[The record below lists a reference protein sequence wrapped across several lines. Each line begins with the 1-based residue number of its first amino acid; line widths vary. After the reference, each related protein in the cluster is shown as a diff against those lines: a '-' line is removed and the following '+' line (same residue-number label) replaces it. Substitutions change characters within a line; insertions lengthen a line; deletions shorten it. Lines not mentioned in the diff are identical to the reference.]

1 MALLRGREQIK
12 IRRREFKERSVVG
25 HNLRGASAKRGQKGS
40 EIDTHSAEFS
50 QNLGFRPYVI

>member
-12 IRRREFKERSVVG
+12 ISRREFKDRSVVE
-25 HNLRGASAKRGQKGS
+25 HNLRAASAKRGQKSS
-40 EIDTHSAEFS
+40 EIDTYSAEFS

>member
-12 IRRREFKERSVVG
+12 IRRREFKDRSVVR
-25 HNLRGASAKRGQKGS
+25 HNLRGASAKRGPKGS
-40 EIDTHSAEFS
+40 EIDTYSAEFS